1 MNITK
6 KEGMPPMLIPTII
19 MAVIAIV
26 LCIVAS
32 KQGPDQ
38 LNTGFKSALNMALMT
53 LPLLLLAFLV
63 AGMIQAV
70 IPKETL
76 ARLIGAESGFKG
88 ILLGCLAGGI
98 APGGPYVSMPI
109 AAALAKT
116 GAGTG
121 TMVGFITAWSLW
133 AIARLPLEIGILG
146 WKLTLARIA
155 STFIFP
161 PIAGYIA
168 YLLFDKAK

>member
-1 MNITK
+1 
-6 KEGMPPMLIPTII
+6 MLIPTII

-26 LCIVAS
+26 LCVIAYQ
-32 KQGPDQ
+32 KGAGQ
-38 LNTGFKSALNMALMT
+38 LNAGFKATFSMALMT

-63 AGMIQAV
+63 AGMIQTI
-70 IPKETL
+70 IPKELL
-76 ARLIGAESGFKG
+76 AKLIGAESGIKG
-88 ILLGCLAGGI
+88 IMLGCLAGGI

-133 AIARLPLEIGILG
+133 AVARLPLEVGILG

-168 YLLFDKAK
+168 YMLFDKGKL